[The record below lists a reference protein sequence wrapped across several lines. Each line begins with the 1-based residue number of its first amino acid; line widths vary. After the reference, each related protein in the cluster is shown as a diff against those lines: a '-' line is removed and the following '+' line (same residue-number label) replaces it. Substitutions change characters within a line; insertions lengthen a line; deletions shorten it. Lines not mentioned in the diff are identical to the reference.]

1 MKEILDTITARLSGV
16 YDTWEARELAFWILE
31 ESTGMSRS
39 ALFGC
44 KDTKNI
50 PNMEIILQRLLKKE
64 PIQYIFQHTLWN
76 GLDLKV
82 TPATLIPR
90 PETAELVSFLSTDI
104 ADSRPTVD
112 RQSINAYKYRII
124 DVGTG
129 SGCIAIALKRQHP
142 DWEVWAMDVSDEA
155 LAVARENT
163 LRNQAEIHLFQGD
176 IFTDEIGH
184 FDILVSNPP
193 YVRDCEKTTMDTNV
207 LAYEPASAL
216 FVPDIDS
223 LCYYRRM
230 AQLRCANCLYF
241 EINEALGADMVAML
255 EQEGYSDI
263 VLQQDSYGKDR
274 FIRACLPQ

>member
-1 MKEILDTITARLSGV
+1 
-16 YDTWEARELAFWILE
+16 
-31 ESTGMSRS
+31 
-39 ALFGC
+39 
-44 KDTKNI
+44 
-50 PNMEIILQRLLKKE
+50 MEIILQRLLKKE
-64 PIQYIFQHTLWN
+64 PIQYIFEHTLWN

-90 PETAELVSFLSTDI
+90 PETAELVSFLS
-104 ADSRPTVD
+104 ADSSEGHPKVARRSPEGRAKVTRMSLAGLSQVS
-112 RQSINAYKYRII
+112 RRSVKTYQRRIL

-129 SGCIAIALKRQHP
+129 SGCIAIALQQQHP
-142 DWEVWAMDVSDEA
+142 DWEVWAMDISDEA
-155 LAVARENT
+155 LAVARENA
-163 LRNQAEIHLFQGD
+163 LRNHADVHFFQGD

-193 YVRDCEKTTMDTNV
+193 YVRDCEKIAMDTNV

-216 FVPDIDS
+216 FVPDTDP

-230 AQLRCANCLYF
+230 AQLRCATCLYF